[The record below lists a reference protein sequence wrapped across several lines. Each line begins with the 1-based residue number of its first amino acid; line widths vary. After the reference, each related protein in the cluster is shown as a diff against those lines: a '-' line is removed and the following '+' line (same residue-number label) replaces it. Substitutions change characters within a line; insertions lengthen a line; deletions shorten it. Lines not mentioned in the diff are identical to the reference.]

1 MNGTPE
7 DDLSIDDLRTFVT
20 AVEEGSLGSAARR
33 LQQPKSTIS
42 RRLNRLEEQLGT
54 RLLHRTPRGL
64 GQTDA
69 GRVALA
75 PARAILE
82 DLASLRELA
91 RAGMAEPRG
100 HLKVSIP
107 RDLAGLP
114 CWMSFAQAHPQVV
127 TEFEFTNRYVDVVN
141 EGFDLALRG
150 GRGEDA
156 TLIVRRLGTYRLRA
170 VASPQWLEAH
180 GPLESPEEVRQHECV
195 LFAPFRQSGRR
206 KRSAARQLIA
216 NDLSTV
222 LDGALRGLG
231 IAFLP
236 DHLCADAVDR
246 KRLIPVHPD
255 YDPLEIPLY
264 AAYPD
269 RRSMP
274 AALTTF
280 IEAVAAYFGSDSR
293 PALHLHSKP

>member
-1 MNGTPE
+1 MSGTPD

-33 LQQPKSTIS
+33 LQQPKSTVS
-42 RRLNRLEEQLGT
+42 RRLHRLEEQLGT

-69 GRVALA
+69 GRVAFA

-114 CWMSFAQAHPQVV
+114 CWMAFAQAHPQVV
-127 TEFEFTNRYVDVVN
+127 TELEFTNRYVDVVG

-150 GRGEDA
+150 GRGEDT
-156 TLIVRRLGTYRLRA
+156 TLIVRRVGTYRLRA
-170 VASPQWLEAH
+170 VASPAWLEEH
-180 GPLESPEEVRQHECV
+180 GPIEDPDEVRTQECV
-195 LFAPFRQSGRR
+195 LFAPFRQTGRR
-206 KRSAARQLIA
+206 GRAHRRHLIA

-236 DHLCADAVDR
+236 DHLCLEALGDQ
-246 KRLIPVHPD
+246 RLIAVHPD

-269 RRSMP
+269 RRTMP
-274 AALTTF
+274 AASSAF
-280 IEAVAAYFGSDSR
+280 IDAVAEFFGAPDR
-293 PALHLHSKP
+293 P